1 MQTYLIHGVVVR
13 GDADYVRWDIPKGQ
27 RLVSV
32 KLVQYISEDAIA
44 FYALQA
50 SKVFDA
56 GVDTARMLVYGH
68 MGPADL
74 SRNVLTNLPSAQLG
88 EGAMTLWFQQTGQQN
103 TQYAI
108 EVVMAPFN

>member
-1 MQTYLIHGVVVR
+1 
-13 GDADYVRWDIPKGQ
+13 
-27 RLVSV
+27 
-32 KLVQYISEDAIA
+32 
-44 FYALQA
+44 LQA

-74 SRNVLTNLPSAQLG
+74 SRNVLANIPSAQLG
-88 EGAMTLWFQQTGQQN
+88 EGAMTLWFQQTGTLN

-108 EVVMAPFN
+108 EVVMAPGN